1 MRRMFVALLLLSL
14 IITGWKTEEK
24 FITTVCNSML
34 KNVEKMKTA
43 TGDELK
49 ELTEKTISEWENKSE
64 RLEMFIPHEVV
75 DDININWAGYKTK
88 IVQENHAA
96 AMVTLSEL
104 EEHFKEM
111 QSKIKVNFQ
120 NIF

>member
-1 MRRMFVALLLLSL
+1 MKRMFVALFLLVL
-14 IITGWKTEEK
+14 IVTGWKAEEN

-34 KNVEKMKTA
+34 ENVEKMKSA

-49 ELTEKTISEWENKSE
+49 ELTEKTIEEWENKSE

-88 IVQENHAA
+88 IAQENHAA
-96 AMVTLSEL
+96 AMITLSEL

-111 QSKIKVNFQ
+111 KNKIKVNFQ

>member
-1 MRRMFVALLLLSL
+1 MRRMLVALLLLLL
-14 IITGWKTEEK
+14 IIAGWKTEEK
-24 FITTVCNSML
+24 FVNNACNAML
-34 KNVEKMKTA
+34 ENVEKMKNA
-43 TGDELK
+43 RDDELRD
-49 ELTEKTISEWENKSE
+49 LTKKTIQEWEKTSGI
-64 RLEMFIPHEVV
+64 LEMFIPHEVV

-88 IVQENHAA
+88 IAEGNHTS